1 MNCRECNERT
11 YVVVSQRLPDG
22 IKRLRRCYNC
32 GVSAYTGEVWL
43 TTMPPKA
50 NKAVYTQEE
59 IDEMNRSKVDA
70 RRKNEDRRK
79 KNEEQ

>member
-22 IKRLRRCYNC
+22 IKRLRRCHSC

-50 NKAVYTQEE
+50 NKAVYTQDE
-59 IDEMNRSKVDA
+59 IDEMNRSKVNV

-79 KNEEQ
+79 DEK

>member
-1 MNCRECNERT
+1 MNCRECDART

-43 TTMPPKA
+43 TTVHQKLI
-50 NKAVYTQEE
+50 KRFTL
-59 IDEMNRSKVDA
+59 SK
-70 RRKNEDRRK
+70 RLTR
-79 KNEEQ
+79 

>member
-1 MNCRECNERT
+1 MNCKECGART
-11 YVVVSQRLPDG
+11 HVVVSRRLPDG

-43 TTMPPKA
+43 TIAPPKA
-50 NKAVYTQEE
+50 NKEVYTQEE
-59 IDEMNRSKVDA
+59 VSEINKSKVDT

-79 KNEEQ
+79 DEEH

>member
-1 MNCRECNERT
+1 MNCRECDSRT

-43 TTMPPKA
+43 TITPPKA

-59 IDEMNRSKVDA
+59 IDEINRSKVNA

-79 KNEEQ
+79 EDES